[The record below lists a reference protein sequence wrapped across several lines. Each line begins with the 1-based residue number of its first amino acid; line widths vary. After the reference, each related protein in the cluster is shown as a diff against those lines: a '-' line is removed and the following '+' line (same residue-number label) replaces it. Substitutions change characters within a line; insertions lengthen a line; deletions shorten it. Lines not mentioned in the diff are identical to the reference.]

1 MTEVCIIED
10 NYWVKICV
18 EDTVGSVCVCVCACV
33 YALSCVQLCNPM
45 DHSLSGSCVDG
56 ISQIRILEWLP
67 FYFRVNLPGPVIEP
81 ASLVSPALAG
91 TVFTTDHMGTTYMDV
106 HECLS
111 GSVMSNTMQLYRL

>member
-18 EDTVGSVCVCVCACV
+18 EDTVGSVCVCVSACV
-33 YALSCVQLCNPM
+33 HALSCIQLYNPM
-45 DHSLSGSCVDG
+45 DQSLSGSCVHG

-67 FYFRVNLPGPVIEP
+67 FYFRVNLPGSVIEP